1 MLFSKVVWRGRLGM
15 AAAKSAVST
24 EKESVSDK
32 REFFRICDSKVQW
45 RVFAIVLQ
53 LPKLYSIYKLLFN
66 WVNSCVYI
74 AFIIRKEPSAVTANG
89 CFLY

>member
-1 MLFSKVVWRGRLGM
+1 MFSKVVWRGHLGVS
-15 AAAKSAVST
+15 AKCAISST
-24 EKESVSDK
+24 GKESVSDK

-53 LPKLYSIYKLLFN
+53 LPKLYSIYKFLFN

-74 AFIIRKEPSAVTANG
+74 AFIIGKEPSAVTANG